1 MMKMKIK
8 RIKSV
13 LFFLICITLVK
24 GQEVESEK
32 VSIIINPRK
41 KTEAAKPRIQ
51 IISPSLSA
59 EGIYRTSDPRVEL
72 IGRIENVG
80 EAASVIVKNEK
91 TETDKTGI
99 FKVVVWLEPGINEI
113 PVIAFDNKNNR
124 LDKRIRL
131 EYETP
136 EIAFINRINEE
147 SVYYGLIIA
156 VNNYQDQNLES
167 LDRPVNDAEKLYD
180 ILVSKY
186 TFDPGNVKFL
196 RNAVRQDIINALD
209 ELTRKVTQKDNL
221 LIFYAGHGV
230 WNDKSNVGYWLPS
243 DARLDSRDK
252 WFPNST
258 LVDYLSEIRSKHTL
272 LIADACFGGSIFKSR
287 NAMLDRRETVQELYN
302 LTSRK
307 AMTSGTLTKVP
318 DRSAFTKYLI
328 EKLSENNESAFTSE
342 KLFSSFQ
349 TAVENNSDTKPRYGV
364 IVDADDQ
371 GGEFVFIKK

>member
-1 MMKMKIK
+1 MKIK

-24 GQEVESEK
+24 GQEVESESA
-32 VSIIINPRK
+32 SIVINPKKKEEIVKPRLQIIN
-41 KTEAAKPRIQ
+41 
-51 IISPSLSA
+51 PSLSA
-59 EGIYRTSDPRVEL
+59 EGFYRTSYARVEL
-72 IGRIENVG
+72 IGRIENAGDAVT
-80 EAASVIVKNEK
+80 VIVKDEK
-91 TETDKTGI
+91 IEPDQTGTFKT
-99 FKVVVWLEPGINEI
+99 VVWLEEPGVNEI
-113 PVIAFDNKNNR
+113 LITAFYNKNEK
-124 LDKRIRL
+124 LEKKIRL

-136 EIAFINRINEE
+136 EIAFVNRVREE
-147 SVYYGLIIA
+147 SVFYGLIIA
-156 VNNYQDQNLES
+156 VNNYQDKNLES
-167 LDRPVNDAEKLYD
+167 LERPVNDAETLYKTL
-180 ILVSKY
+180 ISKY
-186 TFDPGNVKFL
+186 TFDPVNIKFL
-196 RNAVRQDIINALD
+196 RNAQRQDIINALD
-209 ELTRKVTQKDNL
+209 ELTRKVTPKDNL
-221 LIFYAGHGV
+221 LIFYAGHGI

-243 DARLDSRDK
+243 DASLDSRDK

-287 NAMLDRRETVQELYN
+287 TAMLERRETVQELYN

-328 EKLSENNESAFTSE
+328 EKLSENNEPAFTSE

>member
-1 MMKMKIK
+1 MKMKIK